1 MAVRGILSK
10 HAVTTQGS
18 DPQLFASG
26 RIGRAYQ
33 ELIESAV
40 EAMVVVDS
48 SGAIVLVNGH
58 AERLFGY
65 EHQELEGLRVEALL
79 PRRLREVHRTE
90 LRSYLARPHLRE
102 IGSGI
107 GVFGLRKDGTEFP
120 ADISLSPL
128 ETEEGTFVS
137 SSIRDIT
144 AIRRAEYLAS
154 QMMAIVNSSH
164 DAIIGTDLDGLVT
177 SWNRGAEVLF
187 GYSEAEMLNRPAALV
202 DAAGHDQETQL
213 EQKPA
218 GSEEWETVRIRKDG
232 TNVDVSITCSPI
244 LGTDGTLKGQSTIAR
259 DISERRERQELKDA
273 FLAMVSH
280 ELRTPLSA
288 ILAHVEL
295 LIDEDLSTEEGD
307 RFVKVIHRN
316 SLRLDRLVVDLL
328 FVSQLQAA
336 DLTVAITEVDIVAV
350 AQEAVEAA
358 TPQSKQCRID
368 LRFEPYDGVI
378 LLNGDADR
386 LGQVLDNLIANAMK
400 YSVGGGVVC
409 VRVVPTLTECVVEV
423 EDHGMGIT
431 LDDQKHVFERFFRAS
446 AAVDG
451 RIQGVGL
458 GLMVVKTI
466 VEAHGGRVGI
476 ESKPG
481 SGSIFRVTLPLRSDE
496 GSLPV
501 WPVSDRAASAG
512 S

>member
-1 MAVRGILSK
+1 MVVRGILSK
-10 HAVTTQGS
+10 RVVTTPGPE
-18 DPQLFASG
+18 PQHFASS

-33 ELIESAV
+33 ELIESAL

-48 SGAIVLVNGH
+48 SGTIVLVNGR

-65 EHQELEGLRVEALL
+65 ERPELEGLRIEALV
-79 PRRLREVHRTE
+79 PQRFRLEHRTE
-90 LRSYLARPHLRE
+90 RRSYLARPHLRE
-102 IGSGI
+102 IGSGLEL
-107 GVFGLRKDGTEFP
+107 FGLRKDGTEFP

-128 ETEEGTFVS
+128 ETEEGTFTA
-137 SSIRDIT
+137 SSIRDTT
-144 AIRRAEYLAS
+144 ATKRAEYLAL
-154 QMMAIVNSSH
+154 QMMAIVKSSH
-164 DAIIGTDLDGLVT
+164 EAIIGTDLDGLVT
-177 SWNRGAEVLF
+177 SWNHGAEVLF
-187 GYSEAEMLNRPAALV
+187 GYSEQEILNQPAVLLDAPGHV
-202 DAAGHDQETQL
+202 EETPQEQTAAGRTER
-213 EQKPA
+213 
-218 GSEEWETVRIRKDG
+218 ETVRMRKDG
-232 TNVDVSITCSPI
+232 TRVDVSITCSPI
-244 LGTDGTLKGQSTIAR
+244 LGTDGTLKGESTIAR
-259 DISERRERQELKDA
+259 DISERLERQELKDA

-288 ILAHVEL
+288 ILAHVDL
-295 LIDEDLSTEEGD
+295 LIDEDISTEERE
-307 RFVKVIHRN
+307 RFVKVILRN

-336 DLTVAITEVDIVAV
+336 DLTVAMAEVDIVAV

-358 TPQSKQCRID
+358 TPQSKQCRVD
-368 LRFEPYDGVI
+368 LRFEPYNGVI

-400 YSVGGGVVC
+400 YSVGGGIVC
-409 VRVVPTLTECVVEV
+409 VRVVPTDTECVVEV

-481 SGSIFRVTLPLRSDE
+481 SGSIFRVAFPLRSHGD
-496 GSLPV
+496 SLPV
-501 WPVSDRAASAG
+501 WSVSNRAVSAG